1 MWKKTEFCKGKMMQ
15 KVIVIAAWCGQV
27 PCGGMGAGCRF
38 PSEGGEA
45 PIFFILLLSLRQLM
59 AYNDIRIE

>member
-15 KVIVIAAWCGQV
+15 KVIVIVAWCGQV

-45 PIFFILLLSLRQLM
+45 PIFFYLITVFKAINGIQ
-59 AYNDIRIE
+59 

>member
-1 MWKKTEFCKGKMMQ
+1 MMQ

-45 PIFFILLLSLRQLM
+45 PIFFYLITVFKAINGIQ
-59 AYNDIRIE
+59 